1 MVRTRVFHR
10 GFLPSMAALSIAG
23 IGVAACTS
31 EGASNEGSASEAQEV
46 SGINPDLFLQPE
58 GN

>member
-1 MVRTRVFHR
+1 
-10 GFLPSMAALSIAG
+10 MAALSIAG